1 MQYSLLHISQTEAT
15 LQAIALSPSPIQS
28 SHVRHP
34 ADRRAPDGLPQ
45 PDRRGAAEPARGQ
58 RHHRGAAGRP
68 LVHEALR
75 LHGAGLHGLGR
86 LHGPGQLGDRHRRRG
101 AVRLHAALRRHALEP
116 DGDPPAG
123 ALGAPRHRHRARP
136 RPGLP
141 RLLSAPGRLRPL
153 VHLRA
158 RDHRLR
164 PRRGDRH
171 GDRAQPA
178 LRHSPHVGRDHH
190 RARRLPGALP
200 DEPRL
205 PRARGLH
212 RRRSSSSSSSA
223 SPSRSPPPRRPSR
236 R

>member
-1 MQYSLLHISQTEAT
+1 MSDIPLTAARPL
-15 LQAIALSPSPIQS
+15 
-28 SHVRHP
+28 R
-34 ADRRAPDGLPQ
+34 LPQ
-45 PDRRGAAEPARGQ
+45 PDRRGAAEPAGGQ

-75 LHGAGLHGLGR
+75 LHGPGLHGLGR
-86 LHGPGQLGDRHRRRG
+86 LHGPGQLGDRHRRRR
-101 AVRLHAALRRHALEP
+101 AVRLHAALRHHALEP

-123 ALGAPRHRHRARP
+123 ALRAPRHRHRPRP

-141 RLLSAPGRLRPL
+141 RLLPAPGQLRPL

-164 PRRGDRH
+164 PRRGHRH
-171 GDRAQPA
+171 GDRAQPPV
-178 LRHSPHVGRDHH
+178 RHPADVGRDHH

-212 RRRSSSSSSSA
+212 RRAAPRHLRLLRDPDRRRLAAGRGGDGRRSCPRA
-223 SPSRSPPPRRPSR
+223 RS
-236 R
+236 